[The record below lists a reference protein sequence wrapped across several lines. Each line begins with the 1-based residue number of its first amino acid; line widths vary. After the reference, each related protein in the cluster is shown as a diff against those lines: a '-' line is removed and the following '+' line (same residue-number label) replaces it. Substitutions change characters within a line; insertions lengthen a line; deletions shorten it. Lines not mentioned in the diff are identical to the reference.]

1 MGIKIFGGDSLT
13 YQLSKCIL
21 AKMEWVAQKI
31 IYVDALN
38 GDDSDGC
45 TWEHAFTTFAGAY
58 AAAITVANA
67 STEIRLAFGTYD
79 LNIAGAFSLNK
90 NLIINGGFAKVVN
103 FTNTHA
109 SATGIFSI
117 DSAVGVYITNCSIT
131 CPSVA
136 SSLFGIKFNFLGR
149 LDNVRIDGS
158 ATTVP
163 TSLVLINAGTQGC
176 VFNKVLMG
184 GNGVDTI
191 GFDAQGSGLHECFDL
206 RFFMC
211 VVGLKVSGGNEQ
223 YSQYDTLRLNWCTLG
238 IQVDVGNDFNAFLNI
253 YFLNL
258 TDNVVNNAVS
268 TQLWR
273 LIYPQHEHR
282 ELYPADCV
290 SGVVLSS
297 DLLGATLAG
306 QYGDWTTIIPALT
319 LPKPFRIT
327 GVFLNTASTNRLYQ
341 WQLRVGVGH
350 EILEHI
356 MAGVGNPQMVT
367 NLTDSI
373 FNQANGVDI
382 RLQVDAAVTTT
393 ATVWIQYELI

>member
-1 MGIKIFGGDSLT
+1 MGLTSFGGDSLT
-13 YQLSKCIL
+13 YQITKCIL

-31 IYVDALN
+31 LYVDPLN
-38 GDDSDGC
+38 GDNTDGC
-45 TWEHAFTTFAGAY
+45 TWATAFTTFAGAY

-109 SATGIFSI
+109 SATGVFSI

-131 CPSVA
+131 CHSGA
-136 SSLFGIKFNFLGR
+136 SYQFGIKFNFLGR
-149 LDNVRIDGS
+149 LDNVRIDMS
-158 ATTVP
+158 ATTVA
-163 TSLVLINAGTQGC
+163 TSGVLINAGTSGC

-184 GNGVDTI
+184 GNGVDSI
-191 GFDAQGSGLHECFDL
+191 GFDAQGNGLNECFDL

-211 VVGLKVSGGNEQ
+211 AVGLKVSGGNSK
-223 YSQYDTLRLNWCTLG
+223 YSQYDTLRINWCTLG

-258 TDNVVNNAVS
+258 TNNVVNNAIS

-282 ELYPADCV
+282 NLYPTTCV
-290 SGVVLSS
+290 TGILLQS
-297 DLLGATLAG
+297 DLLGVTVAG
-306 QYGDWTTIIPALT
+306 VYGDWTTIIPAGT
-319 LPKPFRIT
+319 LIKPFRIT
-327 GVFLNTASTNRLYQ
+327 GVFLDTASTNRMYQ

-356 MAGVGNPQMVT
+356 MSGVSNPQMIT
-367 NLTDSI
+367 DMTDSI
-373 FNQANGVDI
+373 HNQSSAVDM
-382 RLQVDAAVTTT
+382 RLQTNAAINTT
-393 ATVWIQYELI
+393 ADVWIQYELI